1 VEHDI
6 LAFETPVPFNAVVL
20 GIGHLQASTVGEDQ
34 HEVLH
39 MMDTSSTAM
48 VEILNNVLDMGYNL
62 KP

>member
-1 VEHDI
+1 
-6 LAFETPVPFNAVVL
+6 VPFNAVVL

-48 VEILNNVLDMGYNL
+48 VEILNSVLDMG
-62 KP
+62 